1 MSSQPQASPSPTAAS
16 PPAQKPPKAP
26 RAKVPF
32 KPSPEQLAAIEAK
45 RAARAAAKAAEPASA
60 AEQGDASK
68 RSKEQLAMGK
78 FLQREWVELP
88 AEKGEGGKEE
98 GQSVRVV
105 SWNVSLLAPTC
116 LRVG

>member
-1 MSSQPQASPSPTAAS
+1 
-16 PPAQKPPKAP
+16 
-26 RAKVPF
+26 
-32 KPSPEQLAAIEAK
+32 
-45 RAARAAAKAAEPASA
+45 
-60 AEQGDASK
+60 
-68 RSKEQLAMGK
+68 MGK